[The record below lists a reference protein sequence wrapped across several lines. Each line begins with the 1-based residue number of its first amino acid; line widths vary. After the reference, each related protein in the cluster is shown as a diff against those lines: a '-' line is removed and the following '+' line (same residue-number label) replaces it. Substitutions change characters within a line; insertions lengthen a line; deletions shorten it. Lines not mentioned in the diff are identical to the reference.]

1 MPIKVLIIGAGP
13 AGLTLALALQ
23 RRSNNIEIH
32 IYEKGDN
39 HLLAPTFNPTKS
51 YSIDITGHGAKAIRA
66 VNATE
71 RFNKE
76 LMKFKGIKMTFMN
89 LIDEYNNNDSWIGS
103 RGDICSALQKE
114 FEYRN
119 QQQEEKDHHDDD
131 HHDHHCHHHLY
142 FNREVQIIDINKGI
156 VNIRSATTDRRSD
169 NVDNNDNIDHD
180 NDDNEEF
187 SMEQFDLIVA
197 ADGAGSLSRT
207 TLANNNNLKFHIDS
221 FDNKNHSMMI
231 HFDQNTEEL
240 NPSYLYAFSPPPVFC
255 IAGAING
262 STNDNSLSSTSSSS
276 SSTSSNPKWYCQ
288 IAFTGYKSFHNRKE
302 VKDFLIQNIPFY
314 SEMLHYISDNALDE
328 FVKQPCIPIG
338 KAKRCSTFHY
348 GRVVLI
354 GDAGSPFP
362 PIGQGLNAAMEMAII
377 LDKCLG

>member
-1 MPIKVLIIGAGP
+1 MRIKVLIIGAGP

-23 RRSNNIEIH
+23 RQSDIEIH

-39 HLLAPTFNPTKS
+39 HHLASTFNPTKS

-66 VNATE
+66 VDAKE

-76 LMKFKGIKMTFMN
+76 LIKFKGMKMTFYN
-89 LIDEYNNNDSWIGS
+89 YIDEYNNDDSWIGS
-103 RGDICSALQKE
+103 RGDICRALQKE
-114 FEYRN
+114 FECRI
-119 QQQEEKDHHDDD
+119 QQEEKDHN
-131 HHDHHCHHHLY
+131 HCFHHLY
-142 FNREVQIIDINKGI
+142 FNREVQIIDINQGF
-156 VNIRSATTDRRSD
+156 VNIRS
-169 NVDNNDNIDHD
+169 DNNDNK
-180 NDDNEEF
+180 EF

-207 TLANNNNLKFHIDS
+207 FLAVNDSLNFHIDN

-231 HFDQNTEEL
+231 HFDQNTQEL

-262 STNDNSLSSTSSSS
+262 PNNDNTLLSSSISSTS
-276 SSTSSNPKWYCQ
+276 SSNPKWYCQ
-288 IAFTGYKSFHNRKE
+288 ITFTGSKSFHNRKE
-302 VKDFLIQNIPFY
+302 VKHFLIQNIPMY
-314 SEMLHYISDNALDE
+314 SKMLRYISDDALDE
-328 FVKQPCIPIG
+328 FVKQPCVPIG
-338 KAKRCSTFHY
+338 KAKRCSTFHC

-362 PIGQGLNAAMEMAII
+362 PIGQGVNAAMEMAIV

>member
-13 AGLTLALALQ
+13 AGLTLALGLQ
-23 RRSNNIEIH
+23 RRSDIEIH

-39 HLLAPTFNPTKS
+39 HLLASTFNPSKS

-66 VNATE
+66 VDAKE
-71 RFNKE
+71 RFDKE
-76 LMKFKGIKMTFMN
+76 LIKFKGIKMTFMN
-89 LIDEYNNNDSWIGS
+89 FIDEYNNNDSWIGS

-114 FEYRN
+114 FECRN
-119 QQQEEKDHHDDD
+119 LHKEEHQHN
-131 HHDHHCHHHLY
+131 CHHHLY
-142 FNREVQIIDINKGI
+142 FNREVQVIDSNKGL
-156 VNIRSATTDRRSD
+156 VNIRCTAGSSSD
-169 NVDNNDNIDHD
+169 NDSKDNDNTDQ
-180 NDDNEEF
+180 NDQNDKF

-207 TLANNNNLKFHIDS
+207 SIAHNNDLKFHIDN

-231 HFDQNTEEL
+231 HFDQNTQEL
-240 NPSYLYAFSPPPVFC
+240 NPSYLYVFSPPPVFC

-262 STNDNSLSSTSSSS
+262 SNNDNILSSSTSSSS
-276 SSTSSNPKWYCQ
+276 SSTSTSNPKWYCQ
-288 IAFTGYKSFHNRKE
+288 IAFTDSKSFHNRKE

-314 SEMLHYISDNALDE
+314 SEMLKYISDDALDE
-328 FVKQPCIPIG
+328 FVKQPCTPMG

-362 PIGQGLNAAMEMAII
+362 PIGQGVNAAMEMAIL

>member
-23 RRSNNIEIH
+23 RRSDIEIH

-39 HLLAPTFNPTKS
+39 HHIASTFNPSKS
-51 YSIDITGHGAKAIRA
+51 YSIDITGHGAKAIRS
-66 VNATE
+66 VNAKE

-76 LMKFKGIKMTFMN
+76 LMKFKGVN
-89 LIDEYNNNDSWIGS
+89 LTYLNYIDEYDNDSWIGS
-103 RGDICSALQKE
+103 RGDICKALQKE

-119 QQQEEKDHHDDD
+119 QQEEKDHN
-131 HHDHHCHHHLY
+131 HCYHHLY
-142 FNREVQIIDINKGI
+142 FNREVQIIDVNQGF
-156 VNIRSATTDRRSD
+156 VNIRSTAGSS
-169 NVDNNDNIDHD
+169 DNNDNK
-180 NDDNEEF
+180 EF

-207 TLANNNNLKFHIDS
+207 ALAVNDNLNFHIDD

-231 HFDQNTEEL
+231 HFDQNTQEL
-240 NPSYLYAFSPPPVFC
+240 NPSYLYLLSPPPVLC
-255 IAGAING
+255 VAGAING
-262 STNDNSLSSTSSSS
+262 PDNDNTILSSTSSFQ
-276 SSTSSNPKWYCQ
+276 SSTLTSNPKWYCQ
-288 IAFTGYKSFHNRKE
+288 ISFPGLKSFHNGKE
-302 VKDFLIQNIPFY
+302 VKDFLIQNIPVY
-314 SEMLHYISDNALDE
+314 SKMLKYISDDALDE
-328 FVKQPCIPIG
+328 FVKQPCVHIG

-362 PIGQGLNAAMEMAII
+362 PIGQGVNAAMEMAIV

>member
-23 RRSNNIEIH
+23 RRSDIEIH

-39 HLLAPTFNPTKS
+39 HLLASSFNPSKS

-66 VNATE
+66 VDAKE

-76 LMKFKGIKMTFMN
+76 LLKFKGIKLTFMN
-89 LIDEYNNNDSWIGS
+89 FIDEYNNNDSWIGS
-103 RGDICSALQKE
+103 RSDICGALQKE
-114 FEYRN
+114 FECRN
-119 QQQEEKDHHDDD
+119 LHEEELQLNCH
-131 HHDHHCHHHLY
+131 HHHLY
-142 FNREVQIIDINKGI
+142 FNREVQVVDINKGF
-156 VNIRSATTDRRSD
+156 VNIRCTASS
-169 NVDNNDNIDHD
+169 NNNDNNN
-180 NDDNEEF
+180 NDENDKF

-207 TLANNNNLKFHIDS
+207 SVANNDNLKFHIDN
-221 FDNKNHSMMI
+221 FDNKNHSMII
-231 HFDQNTEEL
+231 HFDQNTQEL
-240 NPSYLYAFSPPPVFC
+240 NPSYLYVFSPPPVFC

-262 STNDNSLSSTSSSS
+262 SNNDNILSSSS
-276 SSTSSNPKWYCQ
+276 SSSLSNPKWYCQ
-288 IAFTGYKSFHNRKE
+288 IAFTGSKSFRNRKE

-314 SEMLHYISDNALDE
+314 SEMLRYISDDALDE

-362 PIGQGLNAAMEMAII
+362 PIGQGVNAAMEMAIV